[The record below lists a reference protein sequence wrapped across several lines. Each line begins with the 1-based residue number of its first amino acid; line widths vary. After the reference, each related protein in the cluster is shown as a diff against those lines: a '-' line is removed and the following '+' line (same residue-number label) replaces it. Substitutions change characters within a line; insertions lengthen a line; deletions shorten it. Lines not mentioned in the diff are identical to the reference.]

1 MTEHSNK
8 SAVIR
13 VEHLY
18 KSFNSEKVLNDI
30 SFELYH
36 GENLVILGKS
46 GMGKS
51 VLLKCIT
58 GLIAPDKGDI
68 VLLNQNFLNLDE
80 DELNNL
86 KKKIGFVFQGA
97 ALYDSMSLRDN
108 LLFHLYRASDLLSQ
122 KEKNNRVKEILD
134 NVGLMDSIDKFPA
147 ELSGGMRKRAGLA
160 RALVLRPEIILYD
173 EPTTGLDPAT
183 SHEISELILNIQQI
197 FKTSSII
204 VTHDMSCARITA
216 NRILILENGS
226 FIAKGTFESLKTNKL
241 KAVQDYFINL
251 NI

>member
-1 MTEHSNK
+1 MMEYTYK
-8 SAVIR
+8 TAIIR
-13 VEHLY
+13 VEHLS
-18 KSFNSEKVLNDI
+18 KSFNGEEVLNDI

-58 GLIAPDKGDI
+58 GLILPDSGDI
-68 VLLNQNFLNLDE
+68 VLLNQNLLNLHE
-80 DELNNL
+80 DELNRL

-108 LLFHLYRASDLLSQ
+108 LLFHLDRASDILSQ
-122 KEKNNRVKEILD
+122 KEKNNRVAEILD
-134 NVGLMDSIDKFPA
+134 NVGLIDSIDKLPA

-160 RALVLRPEIILYD
+160 RALVLRPEIIFYD

-183 SHEISELILNIQQI
+183 SHEISKLILDIQQI

-204 VTHDMSCARITA
+204 VTHDMSCARLTA
-216 NRILILENGS
+216 NRILILENSS
-226 FIAKGTFESLKTNKL
+226 FIAEGTYESLKANKL

-251 NI
+251 NM